1 MNGRCKIYRGFKTTE
16 RRMANNRKRLTD
28 RADKI
33 LEAALRVFGHKGY
46 YDATISDIAK
56 AAKVSE
62 ATLYEYFAGKED
74 ILFSIPAKLTR
85 EGIELGEKIAPYIKG
100 AENRLRALVYG
111 YFYLYRD
118 NPDYSRLVLLDLKH
132 NRNFLETEAYQL
144 VRRAAGNL
152 LAMIREGMESGEFR
166 QDIDPYLVRS
176 MLLGTIEH
184 IFFRWHLMDRKEKMT
199 DFIDPMLEV
208 LWRGIRAPQPAEPPV
223 IRVVCENPPPAAR
236 SKK

>member
-1 MNGRCKIYRGFKTTE
+1 
-16 RRMANNRKRLTD
+16 MANSKKRLTD
-28 RADKI
+28 KANHI
-33 LEAALRVFGHKGY
+33 LEAALRVFGEKGY

-56 AAKVSE
+56 AARVSE

-85 EGIELGEKIAPYIKG
+85 EGIELGEKIDPYIKG

-132 NRNFLETEAYQL
+132 NRKFLETEAYQL

-152 LAMIREGMESGEFR
+152 LEVIREGMKSGEFR
-166 QDIDPYLVRS
+166 ADLDPYLARS

-184 IFFRWHLMDRKEKMT
+184 IFFRWHLLDRKVELV
-199 DFIDPMLEV
+199 DFVDPMLEI
-208 LWRGIRAPQPAEPPV
+208 LFAGIRQKKDVSPIV
-223 IRVVCENPPPAAR
+223 IKMVDERSDR
-236 SKK
+236 SK

>member
-1 MNGRCKIYRGFKTTE
+1 
-16 RRMANNRKRLTD
+16 MANNKKRLG
-28 RADKI
+28 DKANHI
-33 LEAALRVFGHKGY
+33 LEAALKVFGKRGY

-56 AAKVSE
+56 AARVSE

-85 EGIELGEKIAPYIKG
+85 EGIELAEKIDPYVKG

-132 NRNFLETEAYQL
+132 NQKFLETEAYQL

-152 LAMIREGMESGEFR
+152 LEVIREGMQSGEFR
-166 QDIDPYLVRS
+166 ADLDPYLVRS

-184 IFFRWHLMDRKEKMT
+184 IFFRWHLLDRKVELA
-199 DFIDPMLEV
+199 DFIDPMLEI
-208 LWRGIRAPQPAEPPV
+208 LFAGIRQKKDASPIV
-223 IRVVCENPPPAAR
+223 IKMVDERSDR
-236 SKK
+236 SK

>member
-1 MNGRCKIYRGFKTTE
+1 
-16 RRMANNRKRLTD
+16 MANSRKRLSD
-28 RADKI
+28 RANHI
-33 LEAALRVFGHKGY
+33 LEAALRVFGEKGY

-56 AAKVSE
+56 AARVSE
-62 ATLYEYFAGKED
+62 ATLYDYFAGKED

-85 EGIELGEKIAPYIKG
+85 EGIELSDKIAPYIKG

-132 NRNFLETEAYQL
+132 NRKFLETEAYQL

-152 LAMIREGMESGEFR
+152 LAVIRDGMKSGEFR
-166 QDIDPYLVRS
+166 PDLDPYLVRS

-184 IFFRWHLMDRKEKMT
+184 IFFRWHLMNRRVELA
-199 DFIDPMLEV
+199 DFVDPMLEI
-208 LWRGIRAPQPAEPPV
+208 LFSGIRRKKESSAIAIKMV
-223 IRVVCENPPPAAR
+223 DAR
-236 SKK
+236 DHRGKGTA

>member
-1 MNGRCKIYRGFKTTE
+1 
-16 RRMANNRKRLTD
+16 MANSRKRLTD
-28 RADKI
+28 KANHI
-33 LEAALRVFGHKGY
+33 LEAALKVFGEKGY

-56 AAKVSE
+56 AARVSE

-85 EGIELGEKIAPYIKG
+85 EGIELSDKIDPYIKG

-118 NPDYSRLVLLDLKH
+118 NPNYSRLVLLDLKH
-132 NRNFLETEAYQL
+132 NRKFLETEAYQL

-152 LAMIREGMESGEFR
+152 LAVIREGMASGEF
-166 QDIDPYLVRS
+166 QPDLDPYLVRS

-184 IFFRWHLMDRKEKMT
+184 IFFRWHLLDRQVELA
-199 DFIDPMLEV
+199 DFVDPMLEM
-208 LWRGIRAPQPAEPPV
+208 LLSGIRKKEETSS
-223 IRVVCENPPPAAR
+223 IVVKMVDAR
-236 SKK
+236 NNSNIKGKETA